1 MRKRR
6 RRRRDR
12 TDAVLAL
19 LIVLV
24 PVALAAVLCGIFVF
38 SIRGV
43 TISGAPEEGYTLVR
57 YIDNVEETLSARVE
71 RGNSLASEKIRWSSS
86 DPEVAEVSEDGVVI
100 GKNPGTVVITARSKG
115 NPFAKAQ
122 VSVTVIQKALSMQIA
137 FPEEIPSNEYYHLL
151 HTGDSVAFEALPDPL
166 NGLVENITYTSSNP
180 EVVEVSEDGT
190 IEAHR
195 GGISE
200 ITVTWVGPYT
210 EEGQEEI
217 LGDFLVNVC
226 RSTDHDKLA
235 DHELQWYEESCL
247 VAHALGNAGEY
258 TYTNTLD
265 ALEESISEG
274 FRTLEV
280 DLSLTSDGEV
290 VCRHTWYSDD
300 FDVSYDGKVP
310 DLATFEKEK
319 YFGKLTT
326 LTGRKLLEVWSEH
339 PELYFITDVK
349 QDENTN
355 LYEVMEK
362 LVALAE
368 ETGHTDLL
376 DHLIVQLYNIPDY
389 DKISEIYPIKHWI
402 FTTYQLPETPGA
414 EVEAAEYSDA
424 MGFGAFTVP
433 AWCMTNDYFIDLADQ
448 NHLDLFVHVL
458 DTRDQVYKAANRG
471 IYGFYTDDLNPSD
484 PEELLQE

>member
-1 MRKRR
+1 MSKK
-6 RRRRDR
+6 DQKEISHYLL
-12 TDAVLAL
+12 LAL
-19 LIVLV
+19 IILA
-24 PVALAAVLCGIFVF
+24 PVAVILLFCSIFVF
-38 SIRGV
+38 SIKSV
-43 TISGAPEEGYTLVR
+43 TLSDVPEEGYTLVR
-57 YIDNVEETLSARVE
+57 YTDHVEETLSAKVE
-71 RGNSLASEKIRWSSS
+71 RGNSLASSKISWKSS
-86 DPEVAEVSEDGVVI
+86 DPEVAEVSEDGVVT
-100 GKNPGTVVITARSKG
+100 GKNPGTVVITAKAKG
-115 NPFAKAQ
+115 NPFVKAQ
-122 VSVTVIQKALSMQIA
+122 VKVTVIQKALSMQIA

-151 HTGDSVAFEALPDPL
+151 HTGDQLSFEAQPDPL

-180 EVVEVSEDGT
+180 EIVTVTEDGV
-190 IEAHR
+190 IEAHK

-226 RSTDHDKLA
+226 RSTAHDKLA
-235 DHELQWYEESCL
+235 DHEIQWYEESCL
-247 VAHALGNAGEY
+247 IAHALGNAGEY

-300 FDVSYDGKVP
+300 FDVSYDGTVP

-319 YFGKLTT
+319 YFGKLTP
-326 LTGRKLLEVWSEH
+326 LTGRKLLEVWSGH
-339 PELYFITDVK
+339 PELYFVTDVK

-362 LVALAE
+362 LVALARE
-368 ETGHTDLL
+368 MGQEKLL

-389 DKISEIYPIKHWI
+389 DKINAIYPVKHWL

-414 EVEAAEYSDA
+414 EIEAAEYSDQ

-433 AWCMTNDYFIDLADQ
+433 ARSMSNDYFIDLADA

-458 DTRDQVYKAANRG
+458 DTREQVYKAANRG
-471 IYGFYTDDLNPSD
+471 IYGFYTDFLNPGD